1 MVTDPSIKPNDGLD
15 ELTVTNVDPFNIE
28 STLSPPSKKH
38 RRNHELSDGADEL
51 DSPFPQEEHFNPR
64 PSRSRATNNSQ
75 SGLLIPEDFSKRPE
89 ALVKLKK
96 KKKKVEEG
104 NESGHDAISN
114 KRRKTTAS
122 EHIEINSSG
131 NSSSNEEGTIDAT
144 KSRKRKAKDHG
155 TSDAE
160 TPLVA
165 VTQQSNDKQSAGSGK
180 ELKSSEIA
188 KELERA
194 GERLFEVVDGAEAT
208 QQQQQQQQQQQN
220 GAPRKKKKKKKVS
233 PRSVVANSDD
243 EEEEGA
249 DEEDEGNE
257 EDACRGGDGIT
268 DEGDDH
274 NDDDDDDDG
283 EDFDFDEASTITRST
298 KSKKRKNESDHLW
311 DFPEHRANDDEEEDS
326 AIEATK
332 NTTRKEKKKKG
343 RPKKPS
349 PPPTESLGQR
359 KPEPN
364 KQLETPLTL
373 VEPATTKK
381 ARGRPKKKTKPEE
394 EAPPPPARKL
404 SANTPLSEEDHD
416 DDKPEPEKV
425 LPAIDD
431 EPIPEKNSITNDCPT
446 REDSKELLT
455 LTPSPNIRQPEAPAP
470 APASCPP
477 TSTIQ
482 ATGKPLDHQGEKSPL
497 SSSKSRSNNAQVFG
511 GVVRVGLSKRARIQP
526 LLKIVRK

>member
-1 MVTDPSIKPNDGLD
+1 MAPDPSIKPNDGLD

-38 RRNHELSDGADEL
+38 RRNDELSDGADEL
-51 DSPFPQEEHFNPR
+51 DSPFPQEEHYNPR

-104 NESGHDAISN
+104 NESTHDAISN
-114 KRRKTTAS
+114 KRRKATAS

-131 NSSSNEEGTIDAT
+131 DSSSNEECTIDAT
-144 KSRKRKAKDHG
+144 KSRKRKAKDHN

-165 VTQQSNDKQSAGSGK
+165 VTQQSNDKESAGSGK

-188 KELERA
+188 KELEKA

-208 QQQQQQQQQQQN
+208 QQQQN
-220 GAPRKKKKKKKVS
+220 DAPRKKKKKKVS
-233 PRSVVANSDD
+233 QRSVVANSDD
-243 EEEEGA
+243 EEEEEGA

-274 NDDDDDDDG
+274 NDDDNDG

-311 DFPEHRANDDEEEDS
+311 NFPEHRANDDEEEEDS
-326 AIEATK
+326 AIKATK
-332 NTTRKEKKKKG
+332 NTTKKEGEKKG

-349 PPPTESLGQR
+349 PPPTESLDQR

-394 EAPPPPARKL
+394 EAPPPPARKP

-416 DDKPEPEKV
+416 DDKPEPETV
-425 LPAIDD
+425 LPAMDD

-446 REDSKELLT
+446 TEDSKEFLT

-470 APASCPP
+470 APVPASCPP

-482 ATGKPLDHQGEKSPL
+482 ATGKPLDHEGEKSPL
-497 SSSKSRSNNAQVFG
+497 SSSKSSSNNAQVFG
-511 GVVRVGLSKRARIQP
+511 GVVRVGLSKRARIHP